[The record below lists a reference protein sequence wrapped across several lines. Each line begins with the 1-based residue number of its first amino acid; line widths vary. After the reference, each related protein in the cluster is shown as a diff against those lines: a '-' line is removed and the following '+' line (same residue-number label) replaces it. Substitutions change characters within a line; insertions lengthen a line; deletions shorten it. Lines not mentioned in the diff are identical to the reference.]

1 MTRPPLTSPFFSKFR
16 RLHRDPRGVAAVE
29 FALIVPLIL
38 LIYLGSTEM
47 VQALM
52 ASRKL
57 SIVARSLSDLVAQQ
71 PAGSSLTDAQL
82 NAVFAA
88 ATSIMAPFS
97 TGTLQMTV
105 SSVEFVNPD
114 GTGIKAKPRWTA
126 IRNGSTPRPC
136 AVLTPVTDATG
147 NGTTTM
153 PSGLY
158 ALGSIIVAD
167 VVYTYTPTFGGGL
180 LAWSSTQGS
189 IAMRRTLYMRP
200 RAQSVIAYTGTANTT
215 CPTY

>member
-1 MTRPPLTSPFFSKFR
+1 MTRPHPKSRFLSMCRLLR
-16 RLHRDPRGVAAVE
+16 RDRRGVAAVE
-29 FALIVPLIL
+29 FALIVPLML

-47 VQALM
+47 VQGLM

-71 PAGSSLTDAQL
+71 PAGNALTDSQL

-97 TGTLQMTV
+97 TGSLKMTV
-105 SSVEFVNPD
+105 SSVEFVDPN

-136 AVLTPVTDATG
+136 AVLTSVTDATG

-153 PSGLY
+153 PAGLY

-167 VVYTYTPTFGGGL
+167 VVYTYTPTFGGQL

-189 IAMRRTLYMRP
+189 LTMKRTLYMRP
-200 RAQSVIAYTGTANTT
+200 RAQSIITYTGTANTT